1 MDYTN
6 YELKVTHEGDKGKLI
21 EGKILRPEKLK
32 MVAAVD
38 LDTQD
43 FVVALTLFPVD
54 ADPLYAEPVVVFLNF
69 RIFDSFIKGMH
80 AAHGSVAADM
90 REGGRA

>member
-1 MDYTN
+1 MEFTN
-6 YELKVTHEGDKGKLI
+6 YELKVTQDGDKGKLI

-38 LDTQD
+38 LQTQD

-54 ADPLYAEPVVVFLNF
+54 ADAVYSEPVVVFLNF
-69 RIFDSFIKGMH
+69 QIIDSFIRGIL
-80 AAHGSVAADM
+80 AAHGSVAAEM
-90 REGGRA
+90 HKGGNA

>member
-1 MDYTN
+1 MESTN
-6 YELKVTHEGDKGKLI
+6 YELKVTQDGDKGKLI

-38 LDTQD
+38 LQTQD
-43 FVVALTLFPVD
+43 YVVALTLFPVD
-54 ADPLYAEPVVVFLNF
+54 ADPVLAEPVVVFLNF
-69 RIFDSFIKGMH
+69 RIFDSFIKGML